1 MAGKPRPSMRN
12 RMLLTKRQGVFA
24 LALLAG
30 GAFSSC
36 TTAHYRKSAD
46 QEVQRIITQK
56 EARVLGRT
64 NQFSVE
70 SRYSVRNPNA
80 IKKEEILQDRL
91 KIEKLK
97 PDLSEALKLAI
108 QNSRAYQFRKESLY
122 LSALTLTRDRY
133 DFRPHFFANLMAARS
148 RTAEG
153 EQTGEAHADVGV
165 AQTLKSGAG
174 LGLNIANDLF
184 RYFTGDPRRTAITT
198 LSANLVQPLLRGAGS
213 KIAAEN
219 LTQSERNVIYEI
231 RSFSRYQ
238 NTFALDIISNYYRIL
253 QQRDVVRNEYNNY
266 QSLILLRNRVEA
278 LVGRGDFSQI
288 QVDQA
293 RQDELSAKNRYIFAV
308 EDYESQLDQFKNV
321 LGLPLGTEIGLDD
334 SALEQLN
341 EAGLLPVTANEDVS
355 YEVAVQ
361 RRLDLLN
368 EIDRFEDSQ
377 RKILV
382 AANLLKADLNLVA
395 DASLQSRAP
404 TDYAHFSFEG
414 VQASVGL
421 ELNLPIDR
429 LKERN
434 SYRAALISFERQIRT
449 LAQTLDDV
457 REDVRRGMRNVKQ
470 ARQSYQIQKNAVEL
484 ANRRVE
490 SATLSLKAGRV
501 QIRDLLEAQNA
512 KVQARNA
519 LTQTLVDYHLARLRL
534 LIDIG
539 VVDTGED
546 RFWLVAHAVGN
557 APATPAPSASEEVIP
572 PDELFRKE

>member
-1 MAGKPRPSMRN
+1 
-12 RMLLTKRQGVFA
+12 MLTRRSIVSA
-24 LALLAG
+24 LALLVG
-30 GAFSSC
+30 GIVSGC

-46 QEVQRIITQK
+46 KEVHRIIRQK
-56 EARVLGRT
+56 EALVLGRT
-64 NQFSVE
+64 NEFSVE
-70 SRYSVRNPNA
+70 SRYSSRDPNE
-80 IKKEEILQDRL
+80 IKKEEIFQDRL
-91 KIEKLK
+91 RVEKLK
-97 PDLSEALKLAI
+97 PNLSDALKLAI
-108 QNSRAYQFRKESLY
+108 ENSRSYQFRKEGLY

-133 DFRPHFFANLMAARS
+133 DFRPHFFANLTSARS
-148 RTAEG
+148 RTAG
-153 EQTGEAHADVGV
+153 GDQTGEAHADVGV
-165 AQTLKSGAG
+165 AQMLKSGAG

-184 RYFTGDPRRTAITT
+184 RYFTGDPRRTAVTT
-198 LSANLVQPLLRGAGS
+198 ISANLVQPLLRGAGAR
-213 KIAAEN
+213 IAAEN
-219 LTQSERNVIYEI
+219 LTQSERDVIYEI
-231 RSFSRYQ
+231 RGFSRFQ
-238 NTFALDIISNYYRIL
+238 NTFALEIISTYYRIL

-266 QSLILLRNRVEA
+266 QSLILVRNRVEA

-308 EDYESQLDQFKNV
+308 QNYQAQLDQFKNV
-321 LGLPLGTEIGLDD
+321 LALPLGTELGLDD
-334 SALEQLN
+334 AELEQLN
-341 EAGLLPVTANEDVS
+341 KVGLLPVIANETES

-377 RKILV
+377 RKIRV
-382 AANLLKADLNLVA
+382 AANQLRADLNVVG
-395 DASLQSRAP
+395 DASLQSKGP
-404 TDYAHFSFEG
+404 TDYAHFNFND
-414 VQASVGL
+414 VQASAGL

-434 SYRAALISFERQIRT
+434 NYRAALISFERQIRV

-470 ARQSYQIQKNAVEL
+470 ARQSYQIQKSAVEL

-490 SATLSLKAGRV
+490 SATLSLQAGRV

-512 KVQARNA
+512 QVQARNA

-534 LIDIG
+534 FIDIG

-546 RFWLVAHAVGN
+546 RFWLIAHTVGK
-557 APATPAPSASEEVIP
+557 APATPGPEPAASEGVIP

>member
-1 MAGKPRPSMRN
+1 M
-12 RMLLTKRQGVFA
+12 LTKRHGVVA

-36 TTAHYRKSAD
+36 TTAQYRRSAD
-46 QEVQRIITQK
+46 KEVHGIIRQK

-64 NQFSVE
+64 NEFSIE
-70 SRYSVRNPNA
+70 SRYSARDPNE
-80 IKKEEILQDRL
+80 IKKDEILQDRL
-91 KIEKLK
+91 KIEKRR

-108 QNSRAYQFRKESLY
+108 ENSRAYQFRKESLY
-122 LSALTLTRDRY
+122 LSGLTLTRDRY
-133 DFRPHFFANLMAARS
+133 DFRPHFFGNLASARS

-153 EQTGEAHADVGV
+153 EQTGEGHSNVGV
-165 AQTLKSGAG
+165 NQMLKSGAAV
-174 LGLNIANDLF
+174 GLNIANDLF
-184 RYFTGDPRRTAITT
+184 RYFTGDPRRTAVTT

-213 KIAAEN
+213 RIAAEN
-219 LTQSERNVIYEI
+219 LTQSERNVVYEI
-231 RSFSRYQ
+231 RSFSRFQ
-238 NTFALDIISNYYRIL
+238 NTFALDIVSNYYRIL
-253 QQRDVVRNEYNNY
+253 QQRDLVRNEYNNY
-266 QSLILLRNRVEA
+266 QSLILVRNRVEA

-308 EDYESQLDQFKNV
+308 QNYQAQLDQFKNI
-321 LGLPLGTEIGLDD
+321 LGLPLGTELLLDD

-341 EAGLLPVTANEDVS
+341 AVGLLPVTANEDEG

-377 RKILV
+377 RRIRV
-382 AANLLKADLNLVA
+382 AANQLKADFNLVG
-395 DASLQSRAP
+395 DASLASRGP
-404 TDYAHFSFEG
+404 TDYAHFSFND

-421 ELNLPIDR
+421 QLNLPIDR

-434 SYRAALISFERQIRT
+434 DYRAALIGFERQIRA
-449 LAQTLDDV
+449 LAQALDDV
-457 REDVRRGMRNVKQ
+457 REDIRRGMRNVKQ

-490 SATLSLKAGRV
+490 SATLSLQAGRV

-512 KVQARNA
+512 QVQARNA

-534 LIDIG
+534 LIDAG

-546 RFWLVAHAVGN
+546 RFWLTAYTVGK
-557 APATPAPSASEEVIP
+557 TPAATGPEPAASEEVIP
-572 PDELFRKE
+572 PDELFQRE